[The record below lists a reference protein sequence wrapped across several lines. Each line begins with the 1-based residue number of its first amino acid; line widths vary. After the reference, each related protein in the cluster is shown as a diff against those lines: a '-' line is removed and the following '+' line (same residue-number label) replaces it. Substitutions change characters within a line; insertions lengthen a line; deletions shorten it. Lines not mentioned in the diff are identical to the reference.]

1 MQLTVS
7 DKILCE
13 IGRITVYQSHI
24 ESELAFF
31 IQELLRV
38 ANDGRGDIITIK
50 LSFGELIRVAGSLLR
65 NEFGDYHEQVK
76 RFDEFTSGANVVFGR
91 RNQFAHS
98 LWGFGKD
105 LTGNTA
111 TRIKLTEK
119 KQSVKKDIEF
129 LSLEDLKGVSE
140 EMAHLLWL
148 VSDIRVTVCH
158 YEVSARR
165 F

>member
-1 MQLTVS
+1 MQLSVS
-7 DKILCE
+7 DEILCE
-13 IGRITVYQSHI
+13 IGRVTVYQSHI

-31 IQELLRV
+31 IQQLLRI
-38 ANDGRGDIITIK
+38 ANDGRGDIITVK
-50 LSFGELIRVAGSLLR
+50 LPFGELIRVGGALLR
-65 NEFGDYHEQVK
+65 SEFCDDHEQVK
-76 RFDEFTSGANVVFGR
+76 RFDEFSSGANVVFGR

-105 LTGNTA
+105 LTRNTA
-111 TRIKLTEK
+111 TRIKVTEK
-119 KQSVKKDIEF
+119 KRSVRKDVEF
-129 LSLEDLKGVSE
+129 LSLEDLKDISN

-148 VSDIRVTVCH
+148 ISDIRVTVCH